1 MREKSQTIVG
11 KSGAGLRDILLKDG
25 LGTVKKIYTGVGS
38 REAPTAMLSFITQ
51 LAEQGWILRS
61 GGAPGSDSAF
71 ETGCH
76 DAHGLKEIYL
86 PWKGFNGYSSPRFLN
101 VPYSGAADQNVDAAT
116 RRAIEFAV
124 WFHPLRK
131 QLLAPNQ
138 KMRSTLKPM
147 ARNSQQ
153 VLGEDV
159 AEESKSALL
168 ICWTPRG
175 EPKGG
180 TRQAIVLAQYFN
192 VPVFNLGN
200 PQVLEEVQGVI
211 EGV

>member
-1 MREKSQTIVG
+1 MREKSQTIIG
-11 KSGAGLRDILLKDG
+11 KSGAGLRDILLKENG

-38 REAPTAMLSFITQ
+38 REAPTAKLSFITQ

-61 GGAPGSDSAF
+61 GGPPGSDSAF

-101 VPYSGAADQNVDAAT
+101 VPYAGAADQNVDAAT

-124 WFHPLRK
+124 RFHPLRK

-138 KMRSTLKPM
+138 K
-147 ARNSQQ
+147 N
-153 VLGEDV
+153 EID
-159 AEESKSALL
+159 SKTDGA
-168 ICWTPRG
+168 
-175 EPKGG
+175 
-180 TRQAIVLAQYFN
+180 
-192 VPVFNLGN
+192 
-200 PQVLEEVQGVI
+200 
-211 EGV
+211 